1 MKTTKIENAK
11 GFWWRLFASLSVLAI
26 LMMANTTVMA
36 QEKKVDN
43 NVYNT
48 SEVMP
53 KYPGVIQ
60 AMMRFIGENVRYPQ
74 EAIDNGIQGRV
85 LVSFVVEK
93 DGSVSDVK
101 VLKGIGSGCDEEA
114 IRVVEAM
121 PKWEPGKDKGKT
133 VRVKYDLPISF
144 KLN

>member
-53 KYPGVIQ
+53 KYPGGIQ